1 MVINFTKILSKL
13 SKLVNFSK
21 KTCLLAGFFIYCA
34 KVKQT
39 LKEKGY
45 AFEEIVLGKNATVTS
60 IRAITGRDT
69 APQIFIGGKHI
80 GGNDDLQAYFA
91 K

>member
-1 MVINFTKILSKL
+1 MIKYLKPEWQDKPSVAIITKSG
-13 SKLVNFSK
+13 
-21 KTCLLAGFFIYCA
+21 CQHYA
-34 KVKQT
+34 KAKQT

-45 AFEEIVLGKNATVTS
+45 AFEEIVLGKDATVTS